1 MSTTPKSLEIGQW
14 DCVVILCIVINLL
27 LAFASLI
34 NLW

>member
-14 DCVVILCIVINLL
+14 DCVVILSIVVNSA

-34 NLW
+34 NLR